1 MNATSQVDRIIDG
14 AAEPLPLVTAKLL
27 AMCDDDDEEDEDELF
42 AFEIPVAVKIPVA
55 VVIPVAVEVPVVS
68 EMIPFAIE
76 VPVRVRV
83 RFPNATLGVKIGFF
97 LYFCAAVVS
106 VRQLLRPSVVTD
118 LLLLL

>member
-14 AAEPLPLVTAKLL
+14 AAEPLLVTAKLL
-27 AMCDDDDEEDEDELF
+27 AMCDDEDEDEDEF
-42 AFEIPVAVKIPVA
+42 AFEIPVA

-76 VPVRVRV
+76 VPV
-83 RFPNATLGVKIGFF
+83 ATLGVKIGFF

-106 VRQLLRPSVVTD
+106 VRRLLRPSVVTD
-118 LLLLL
+118 LFLFL